1 MSSEWIKES
10 TVCKDKRG
18 NEYIIN
24 AIATDIQTGD
34 KMAVYTQRYGE
45 ELTFCCPVD
54 AFAVSFAPSD
64 SQSKTD
70 KDYSTKKPQNA
81 EDRMTRFFE
90 TDDFD
95 EKVKLLKELYIMGQL
110 TDNILDNLAAAL
122 DVVIE
127 GEDLNTRY
135 DQLKICIETRARY
148 ESGRL
153 RSIG

>member
-1 MSSEWIKES
+1 MGSEWIREN

-18 NEYIIN
+18 NEYFIN
-24 AIATDIQTGD
+24 SIATDVQTGER
-34 KMAVYTQRYGE
+34 MVVYTQRYGE

-54 AFAVSFAPSD
+54 AFYVSFIPSNHEER
-64 SQSKTD
+64 SKE
-70 KDYSTKKPQNA
+70 SSLNKKPQNA
-81 EDRMTRFFE
+81 EDRMTMFFE
-90 TDDFD
+90 TEDFE
-95 EKVKLLKELYIMGQL
+95 EKVKLLKELYVMGQL
-110 TDNILDNLAAAL
+110 TDNILDNFAAAL

-135 DQLKICIETRARY
+135 DQLKICVETRARY